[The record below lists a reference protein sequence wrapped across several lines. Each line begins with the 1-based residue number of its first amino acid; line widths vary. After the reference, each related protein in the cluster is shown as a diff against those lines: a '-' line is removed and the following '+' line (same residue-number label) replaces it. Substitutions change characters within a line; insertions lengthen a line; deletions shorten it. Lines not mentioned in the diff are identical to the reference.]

1 MLLSKFVLVICILV
15 VIMPHFYQ
23 NIQVLDDFNF
33 IDSIRDINPLSVV
46 HQHICCMRNN
56 FDYFITKVSSRKKY
70 PEFIILQKFG

>member
-1 MLLSKFVLVICILV
+1 MLLSKFVLVIFILV

-23 NIQVLDDFNF
+23 NIQVLDDYNF

-46 HQHICCMRNN
+46 HQHICCMRKI
-56 FDYFITKVSSRKKY
+56 FYYFITKISLRKKY